1 MKNILLFLSL
11 SINLIIILIA
21 CSKNESSGDPKN
33 GTANENARFSKT
45 SSGITTE
52 IGAACAAQKP
62 EMTYGTVSQMITHY
76 KNNQWMLI
84 NGGMGISD
92 ARAACFDLD
101 SLENYICHLK
111 SMVATSGCPSLT
123 DLGIRF
129 YYAAY
134 SNPAPAG
141 ITPSYA
147 RKHTLVMIPTYKNA
161 LGNNVDFDPGLI
173 DEGSCLPI
181 PLTRVA
187 ASTPAGKNV
196 LVTTDLPIGSKIFAM
211 DHPTLAPPPAAGMA
225 FY

>member
-11 SINLIIILIA
+11 SINLVIILIA

-33 GTANENARFSKT
+33 GAQNEYARFTKT
-45 SSGITTE
+45 SGGITTE
-52 IGAACAAQKP
+52 MGAGCAAQKP
-62 EMTYGTVSQMITHY
+62 EMTYGTVSQMITNY

-101 SLENYICHLK
+101 SLENYICNLK
-111 SMVATSGCPSLT
+111 SLAAESGSTSLT
-123 DLGIRF
+123 DLGVRF

-134 SNPAPAG
+134 SNPAGAG

-161 LGNNVDFDPGLI
+161 MGNNVDFDPGLI
-173 DEGSCLPI
+173 DAGSGTPLP
-181 PLTRVA
+181 LSRVA
-187 ASTPAGKNV
+187 PSTPAGKNV
-196 LVTTDLPIGSKIFAM
+196 LVTTSIPAGSKIFAM
-211 DHPTLAPPPAAGMA
+211 DHPTLAPPPTAGMA
-225 FY
+225 F